1 MAKPYMCGDE
11 LPVYI
16 PEGGCDCNYTLKQVE
31 SLENAFEYQLML
43 NGSKIGD
50 TITVPYDKY
59 VSNCVLLTVA
69 TAEVPYAGAEVGDP
83 YLDITFYNTAE
94 HIYVPLISIV
104 GGGYKMVDTLPQTGD
119 TRYIYLVPDGHDGY
133 NRYVWD
139 ASENQWISLGST
151 TVDLSDYYTKSEI
164 DGMISNIMLRIYPV
178 GSLYIS
184 TSSTNPGTVFG
195 GTWTRIQDKFLL
207 AAGSTYSAGST
218 GGSATVTLTTDNMPS
233 HSHSFHAAFRSR
245 ATDYTSSP
253 HLLFSGTN
261 ATMSTSTTK
270 GDPVHQVSGMVY
282 EGLMTI
288 EGDTSTVG
296 GGTAHNNMPPYL
308 SVYVWKRTA

>member
-59 VSNCVLLTVA
+59 VSNCTLLTVA

-139 ASENQWISLGST
+139 VSENQWISLGST
-151 TVDLSDYYTKSEI
+151 TVDLSDYYTKTEI
-164 DGMISNIMLRIYPV
+164 DGMISNIMLRIYPI

-184 TSSTNPGTVFG
+184 TSSTNPGTIFG

-218 GGSATVTLTTDNMPS
+218 GGSATVALTTDNMPS
-233 HSHSFHAAFRSR
+233 HNHSFHAVFRTRGTTYNDSQIIW
-245 ATDYTSSP
+245 A
-253 HLLFSGTN
+253 GTN
-261 ATMSTSTTK
+261 VTVTKSTTK
-270 GDPVHQVSGMVY
+270 GDGLQQVSGVINEY
-282 EGLMTI
+282 AAEINGN
-288 EGDTSTVG
+288 TSSTGSGV
-296 GGTAHNNMPPYL
+296 AHNNMPPYL